1 MASGKT
7 PRRRTDRP
15 GEPDSGAPAED
26 VAVSD
31 SNTTG
36 SSSEPNASAAD
47 IYAEHDAW
55 PSGPI
60 RNPETDAAVSAASAA
75 AAAAVAAV
83 SAAIAATAA
92 TNATRADRRRRA
104 ATVKAAEDA
113 AAAAAAPPEI
123 PAIAAATPIEIPE
136 PIAIPAPIFPPAPP
150 EIPAIAAATAAAAP
164 LVPAPLVPAPVAPAP
179 LAPLAAAALAAS
191 TPSISSP
198 LPVTVP
204 DYIRAPGR
212 EVSGLI
218 RGQHPEDDAPPDTAA
233 AGKLDLPTNRFRPD
247 PPEVIGLTRAHI
259 ADSSGETF
267 RPAVEPLF
275 SNEGFARQKVTESGW
290 KARIGAAA
298 AGVAA
303 ALLAAGSALA
313 DKAGPRLT
321 SVKSGLGT
329 VPDRVRGATATARQ
343 GKLASRVGNGLRN
356 FKETRPYA
364 WIASAALAIRVGVV
378 FVGSALAVVFLPII
392 LGLSRFISVPANAT
406 SQWVANRGGAPS
418 PDFDETGS
426 PRRKKRVAPF
436 WIAFAGFYTVLAL
449 IIGVV
454 WVGSAYSSSPPSP
467 GATHFSTAT
476 PFVAAAAETATP
488 TVSPTASPTATPTAT
503 PSPTAKPTPV
513 PTKKPTPVPTKK
525 PTPKPT
531 KMKTAPPA
539 PPTPAPTPILSVSL
553 NSPPRNT
560 SVKFTV
566 KFTVGSSCTLNGNWV
581 VGTGNGNP
589 PNNIT
594 TSTETIV
601 LSGGSGTSGN
611 VSNGRNRVW
620 TYTVT
625 CGSYKS
631 STVTVTW
638 GA

>member
-1 MASGKT
+1 MASGQT

-15 GEPDSGAPAED
+15 GEPDSGTPAED
-26 VAVSD
+26 ETVSD

-36 SSSEPNASAAD
+36 SSGEPKTSAAD
-47 IYAEHDAW
+47 MYAEHDAW

-104 ATVKAAEDA
+104 AAVKAAEDA
-113 AAAAAAPPEI
+113 AAAAAA
-123 PAIAAATPIEIPE
+123 TPIEVSA
-136 PIAIPAPIFPPAPP
+136 PIVIPAPLVAPAPP
-150 EIPAIAAATAAAAP
+150 EIPAIAAATATPVPLAP
-164 LVPAPLVPAPVAPAP
+164 IAPVAPTPAP

-198 LPVTVP
+198 LPVTVS
-204 DYIRAPGR
+204 DYQRAPGR
-212 EVSGLI
+212 EVPGLI
-218 RGQHPEDDAPPDTAA
+218 RAQHPEDAPPDTAA

-247 PPEVIGLTRAHI
+247 PPEVLGVTRAHI
-259 ADSSGETF
+259 TDSSGETF
-267 RPAVEPLF
+267 RPAVAPLF
-275 SNEGFARQKVTESGW
+275 SNEGIARQKVTESGW
-290 KARIGAAA
+290 KARIGAAV

-313 DKAGPRLT
+313 HKAGPRLT

-329 VPDRVRGATATARQ
+329 VPDRARGATATARR

-406 SQWVANRGGAPS
+406 SKWVANRGGAPS

-454 WVGSAYSSSPPSP
+454 WVGSAYSSSPPSR
-467 GATHFSTAT
+467 GATHFATAT

-488 TVSPTASPTATPTAT
+488 TASPTATPTAS

-513 PTKKPTPVPTKK
+513 PTKKPAPKPKPKPTPT
-525 PTPKPT
+525 PTPKPKLT
-531 KMKTAPPA
+531 VNAT
-539 PPTPAPTPILSVSL
+539 TLNVNVSA
-553 NSPPRNT
+553 NFQ
-560 SVKFTV
+560 VKFTPNAV
-566 KFTVGSSCTLNGNWV
+566 CTLTRNPVTKSPYASFKIGAG
-581 VGTGNGNP
+581 GTGTFSTTRRTVSTNVFTATCVLNG
-589 PNNIT
+589 I
-594 TSTETIV
+594 TST
-601 LSGGSGTSGN
+601 SGS
-611 VSNGRNRVW
+611 
-620 TYTVT
+620 
-625 CGSYKS
+625 
-631 STVTVTW
+631 VTVIW
-638 GA
+638 A